1 MYIFLIVVHII
12 SCIVLVLTI
21 LLQSGKGGGLSES
34 FGAGSTST
42 IFGTSATNFMQKATA
57 VCAIVFLVTS
67 LSLAVLS
74 SKKSRSLMQLERIKR
89 VLPQAEKQMMP
100 QDIEK
105 AASVKEP
112 DITEEA
118 LPIEEVEIPI
128 TE

>member
-1 MYIFLIVVHII
+1 MFIFLIAVHII
-12 SCIVLVLTI
+12 ACLVLVVTI
-21 LLQSGKGGGLSES
+21 LLQSGRGGGLSEA

-42 IFGTSATNFMQKATA
+42 IFGTSATNFLQKATS

-74 SKKSRSLMQLERIKR
+74 SQKSKSLMQLERIKR
-89 VLPQAEKQMMP
+89 VLPQAEKQVMP

-105 AASVKEP
+105 AAPVKEP
-112 DITEEA
+112 DATEEA
-118 LPIEEVEIPI
+118 LPIEEAEIPI

>member
-1 MYIFLIVVHII
+1 MYIFLIVIHII

-67 LSLAVLS
+67 LSLAMLS
-74 SKKSRSLMQLERIKR
+74 SRKSKSLMQLDKIKR
-89 VLPQAEKQMMP
+89 VLPQAERQMMP

-105 AASVKEP
+105 AAPVKGP

-118 LPIEEVEIPI
+118 FPIEEAEIPI